1 MSARTKALLWTGVG
15 ASAVAFVLFAPLFR
29 AGMCV
34 DAQDSA
40 RSFCRDWYTS
50 LIGVET
56 SLWMWVG
63 GSAVL
68 LGVGLF
74 VAWQRTRRGT
84 SDARDPEIPPREQA

>member
-1 MSARTKALLWTGVG
+1 MSARAKALLWTGVG
-15 ASAVAFVLFAPLFR
+15 ALVVAFVLLAPLFR

-40 RSFCRDWYTS
+40 RSYCRDWYTS

-56 SLWMWVG
+56 NLWMWLG

-68 LGVGLF
+68 LSIGVV
-74 VAWQRTRRGT
+74 VAWQRTSRG
-84 SDARDPEIPPREQA
+84 SSRDGN